1 MLRLEIRIDELP
13 RLQADTMSHWAVRN
27 KYRKRWH
34 KLVADAVRALP
45 NWREFHGRES
55 KDSIPWDRAAIVIT
69 RHSSGRVPDL
79 DNANYAGKV
88 LLDGVR
94 HAGCIVDDSPEHVE
108 VKYLHEKAKPG
119 GGYVT
124 ISVEPR

>member
-34 KLVADAVRALP
+34 KLVADAIFALP
-45 NWREFHGRES
+45 NWREFLGSES
-55 KDSIPWDRAAIVIT
+55 KDSMPWDRAAIVIT
-69 RHSSGRVPDL
+69 RHSSGIPDH
-79 DNANYAGKV
+79 DNLVYSCKV
-88 LLDGVR
+88 ILDGLQK
-94 HAGCIVDDSPEHVE
+94 AGVIENDSPKNIEVE
-108 VKYLHEKAKPG
+108 YLHEKTLMGVKF
-119 GGYVT
+119 VT